1 MQVRILHTRP
11 YHRPGMHIPRSPPQ
25 SPSLSRLISVYFPV
39 MEQIQTYIIH
49 ARDSVTDPIQDFLLN
64 NAIWNGFL
72 GSFEAVMNS
81 PVFQLI
87 QDKLFTPFEP
97 LVSASF

>member
-1 MQVRILHTRP
+1 
-11 YHRPGMHIPRSPPQ
+11 
-25 SPSLSRLISVYFPV
+25 

-72 GSFEAVMNS
+72 GTFEAVMNS
-81 PVFQLI
+81 PVFQFI
-87 QDKLFTPFEP
+87 QDTLFAPFEP
-97 LVSASF
+97 LVSASFSIYF